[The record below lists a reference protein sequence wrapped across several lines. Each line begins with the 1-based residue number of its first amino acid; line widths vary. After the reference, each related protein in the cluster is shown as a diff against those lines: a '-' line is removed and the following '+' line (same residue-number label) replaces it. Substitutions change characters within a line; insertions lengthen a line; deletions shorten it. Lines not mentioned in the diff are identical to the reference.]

1 MAEEHEHHHKH
12 IKHRPVLRKIS
23 LFTTLILIFTSIL
36 LLVRLIQTNIVPTK
50 YLIAGGVIFFIID
63 LIFLTISLI
72 RRYHVW
78 KTINIVLAVL
88 LSAVFI
94 FVGIVVK
101 KSSDSISQLFK
112 YKEITVTYYVMVNKP
127 TNYYKLED
135 LKDKNVGM
143 MVTNKNK
150 IEEHL
155 KDYQMKYNTYNSV
168 GELIYSMEEANDA
181 IVISKD
187 FYEYINEE
195 DTNLVLN
202 LRKISEFDVVISS
215 AEIKKQA
222 VESTIDTNNS
232 FIVYLI
238 GVDASNTLNDV
249 NILIV
254 VNPDTHKIL
263 LVHVPRDYYVQI
275 DGTTGLKEKLTHAGF
290 YDMSQQINTMSS
302 IFNLEMNAY
311 VRVGFKA
318 VTTIVDDI
326 GGIDVYSDT
335 AFNTQYGWINK
346 GNNHLN
352 GNKALAFSRQRKIY
366 AGGDRHRGQNQEA
379 VLTAV
384 IKKISTNKNL
394 LLKYDDLLNDLSPY
408 LITNINLEDA
418 QAMIKKQ
425 INDMP
430 TWSVES
436 ISVNGANS
444 ENYTAS
450 YPRQWTYVMI
460 PDQATIDEARSKIMA
475 VMRGA

>member
-1 MAEEHEHHHKH
+1 MAKEKK

-23 LFTTLILIFTSIL
+23 LFTTILLILSSIL
-36 LLVRLIQTNIVPTK
+36 LLVRLIGSKMIPAK
-50 YLIAGGVIFFIID
+50 FLIAGGVIFAIID

-72 RRYHVW
+72 RKYHVW
-78 KTINIVLAVL
+78 KTINIVLAVI
-88 LSAVFI
+88 LSAAFI
-94 FVGIVVK
+94 FVSIVIK
-101 KSSDSISQLFK
+101 KSSDTLTNLFK
-112 YKEITVTYYVMVNKP
+112 YKEVTTTYYLMVNKSS
-127 TNYYKLED
+127 NYNDLLS

-143 MVTNKNK
+143 MVTNQEK
-150 IEEHL
+150 IEEKL
-155 KDYQMKYNTYNSV
+155 NGNGMKFNAYNSI
-168 GELIYSMEEANDA
+168 GELIYSIEEGNDA

-187 FYEYINEE
+187 YYEYIQEE
-195 DTNLVLN
+195 DENLVLN
-202 LRKISEFDVVISS
+202 LKKIWEFDITISGS
-215 AEIKKQA
+215 EVKNRA
-222 VESTIDTNNS
+222 VKSTLDPNNS

-238 GVDASNTLNDV
+238 GVDSSNALSDV

-275 DGTTGLKEKLTHAGF
+275 AGTTGLKEKLTHAGF
-290 YDMSQQINTMSS
+290 YDINTQIETMNN
-302 IFNLEMNAY
+302 IFNLDIDTY
-311 VRVGFKA
+311 IRVSFKA

-326 GGIDVYSDT
+326 GGVDVYSDKS
-335 AFNTQYGWINK
+335 FNVAGKQLIVGT
-346 GNNHLN
+346 NHLN
-352 GNKALAFSRQRKIY
+352 GAQALAFARQRKIY

-379 VLTAV
+379 ILTAI

-408 LITNINLEDA
+408 FTTNVDLEDA
-418 QAMIKKQ
+418 QSMIKKQ

-460 PDQATIDEARSKIMA
+460 PDQSTIDSARSKIMA
-475 VMRGA
+475 VMRGAE

>member
-1 MAEEHEHHHKH
+1 MAEEHKHKH

-36 LLVRLIQTNIVPTK
+36 LLVRLVQTNIVPTK
-50 YLIAGGVIFFIID
+50 YLVAGGVIFFIID

-88 LSAVFI
+88 LSAAFI
-94 FVGIVVK
+94 FVSIVVK
-101 KSSDSISQLFK
+101 KSSDSISQLFQ
-112 YKEITVTYYVMVNKP
+112 YKEITVTYYVMVNKSSNFNKP
-127 TNYYKLED
+127 ED
-135 LKDKNVGM
+135 LKDQSVGM
-143 MVTNKNK
+143 MVTNKDK
-150 IEEHL
+150 IQDHL
-155 KDYQMKYNTYNSV
+155 KEFGTKYNTYTSI
-168 GELIYSMEEANDA
+168 GELIYSIEDTNQA

-187 FYEYINEE
+187 YYEYINEE
-195 DTNLVLN
+195 DANLVMN
-202 LRKISEFDVVISS
+202 LRKIYEFNVVISS
-215 AEIKKQA
+215 NEVKKQA
-222 VESTIDTNNS
+222 VESNIDTNNS
-232 FIVYLI
+232 FIVYLM
-238 GVDASNTLNDV
+238 GLDASGTLTDV

-263 LVHVPRDYYVQI
+263 LVHIPRDYYVQI

-290 YDMSQQINTMSS
+290 YDLNTQINTMSN

-311 VRVGFKA
+311 VKVGFKA

-335 AFNTQYGWINK
+335 TFNTQYGTIVR

-352 GNKALAFSRQRKIY
+352 GNKALAFARQRKIY
-366 AGGDRHRGQNQEA
+366 AGGDRHRGENQEA
-379 VLTAV
+379 VLTAI

-408 LITNINLEDA
+408 LTTNINLEDA

-460 PDQATIDEARSKIMA
+460 PDQSTIDEARNKIMA
-475 VMRGA
+475 VMRGTN